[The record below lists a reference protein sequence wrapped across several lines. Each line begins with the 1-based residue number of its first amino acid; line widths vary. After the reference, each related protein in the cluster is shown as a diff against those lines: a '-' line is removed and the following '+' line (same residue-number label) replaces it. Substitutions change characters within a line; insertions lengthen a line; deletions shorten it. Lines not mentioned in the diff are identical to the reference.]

1 MELRELQLAQYRN
14 IKEAT
19 LPLDARFTVIW
30 GENGAGKTNL
40 IEAIYLVSTFR
51 SFRTSDQRVLLKAG
65 HTEALA
71 RLKAFDSSLGL
82 ASTFEVRIAQNERS
96 TRKSGSIDG
105 KRIAAA
111 KDFYGRVRAILF
123 TPEDLGMLRGSPS
136 GRRQFLDRV
145 IFAQERTHIGDIQ
158 DYEKTV
164 RSRNKVLK
172 SEGTMGR
179 PQQQALLDSYDEG
192 VASLGAR
199 IWRRRA
205 SVVEAI
211 RPGFL
216 RAFEEIHGPG
226 LEPALEYA
234 SGVET
239 KDPLPEQDEVQRSY
253 LEQLQGKR
261 GQDRARGATSVG
273 PHRDDLRFTVFDSPA
288 ADFAS
293 QGQAR
298 ALVLAFKIAE
308 LRLTRTRIGYAP
320 VLLLDDVSSELDP
333 SRNAKLFDMLW
344 ADAGQ
349 CVLTT
354 TSPDFIRLAPGASHR
369 SVQVVHGTL
378 RA

>member
-14 IKEAT
+14 LAEAT

-40 IEAIYLVSTFR
+40 LEALYLISTFR
-51 SFRTSDQRVLLKAG
+51 SFRSSDQRVLLRAG
-65 HTEALA
+65 HREALA
-71 RLKAFDSSLGL
+71 KLTAFDPQLGL
-82 ASTFEVRIAQNERS
+82 PSTFEVRIVQHERS
-96 TRKSGSIDG
+96 TRKTGTVDG
-105 KRIAAA
+105 KRVAAA

-145 IFAQERTHIGDIQ
+145 IFAQDRAHIGDIQ

-172 SEGTMGR
+172 AQAGTHAGS
-179 PQQQALLDSYDEG
+179 QAPLLDSYDQGIAEI
-192 VASLGAR
+192 GAR

-205 SVVEAI
+205 AVIEDV

-226 LEPALEYA
+226 LEPALDYESSVPA
-234 SGVET
+234 AVGAPDVDTARE
-239 KDPLPEQDEVQRSY
+239 SY
-253 LEQLQGKR
+253 LAQLREKR
-261 GQDRARGATSVG
+261 GQDLMRGTTSVG
-273 PHRDDLRFTVFDSPA
+273 PHRDDLRFSVFGSPA

-308 LRLTRTRIGYAP
+308 LRLTRARIGYAP

-354 TSPDFIRLAPGASHR
+354 TSPDFIRLPTDASR
-369 SVQVVHGTL
+369 RNVQVVNGSL
-378 RA
+378 SL

>member
-1 MELRELQLAQYRN
+1 LELRELKLAQYRN
-14 IKEAT
+14 IAEAT

-40 IEAIYLVSTFR
+40 IEAIYLISTFR
-51 SFRTSDQRVLLKAG
+51 SFRTNDQRVLLRAG
-65 HTEALA
+65 HREALTS
-71 RLKAFDSSLGL
+71 LTAFDPSLGL
-82 ASTFEVRIAQNERS
+82 SSTFEVRIAQNDRS
-96 TRKSGSIDG
+96 TRKTGSVDG
-105 KRIAAA
+105 KRVAAA

-145 IFAQERTHIGDIQ
+145 IFAQDRAHIGDIQ

-164 RSRNKVLK
+164 RSRNKILK
-172 SEGTMGR
+172 SEGGAGGA
-179 PQQQALLDSYDEG
+179 QQAALLDSYDEG
-192 VASLGAR
+192 ISALGAR
-199 IWRRRA
+199 IWCRRA
-205 SVVEAI
+205 AVVDAI

-216 RAFEEIHGPG
+216 RAFEEIHGSG
-226 LEPALEYA
+226 LAPALDYA
-234 SGVET
+234 SGVQLGEG
-239 KDPLPEQDEVQRSY
+239 LPARAEVQRLY
-253 LEQLQGKR
+253 LEQLQAKR
-261 GQDRARGATSVG
+261 GQDLARGATSVG
-273 PHRDDLRFTVFDSPA
+273 PHRDDLQFTVFQSPA

-308 LRLTRTRIGYAP
+308 LRLTRARIGYAP
-320 VLLLDDVSSELDP
+320 ILLLDDVSSELDP

-354 TSPDFIRLAPGASHR
+354 TSPDFIRLAEGASRR
-369 SVQVVHGTL
+369 SVEVVGGSLST
-378 RA
+378 